1 MVSICAELLFGSQA
15 LWMSWFS
22 HTGLC
27 VMSPA
32 FPWESISDVGCVV
45 QACSDGKTRIRG
57 AWSCRQAAYTP
68 KSLLMTTPEQ

>member
-27 VMSPA
+27 LMSPA
-32 FPWESISDVGCVV
+32 LPGRVLVMWGVSSRPVQMAKQESGE
-45 QACSDGKTRIRG
+45 RG
-57 AWSCRQAAYTP
+57 AADELHTHPSHC
-68 KSLLMTTPEQ
+68 